1 MLLLSLAV
9 SLTLFESSVLGETRL
24 VWSFDGMSVVLAR
37 ARVLLTSFP
46 HREKDVCLS

>member
-1 MLLLSLAV
+1 MLPLSLSV
-9 SLTLFESSVLGETRL
+9 SLTLFEPSLFGETRL

-46 HREKDVCLS
+46 QGKKDVCHS